1 MKRISNM
8 TPTSST
14 PDREPTATRDI
25 LLPGGSDH
33 ALRKLLYNLFT
44 IGTRME
50 DVRRYLGS
58 RIGISGPQFSLLMA
72 IQELQCPNGI
82 NVGVSVGKIASYLHV
97 AGTFVTAESA
107 KLALK
112 DYIEKRADPRD
123 RRVSLLRVR
132 PAGAKAI
139 GSLLPEVRNINDT
152 FFELESSEGF
162 ESLCR
167 AADRMVDGSQR
178 VLSLISV
185 GQAVSPA
192 GAFTP

>member
-1 MKRISNM
+1 MKRTSNM

-50 DVRRYLGS
+50 DVRRHLGS

-72 IQELQCPNGI
+72 IQELQGQT
-82 NVGVSVGKIASYLHV
+82 GVSVGKLAAYLHV

-107 KLALK
+107 KLARK

-139 GSLLPEVRNINDT
+139 GSLLSEVRTINDT

-167 AADRMVDGSQR
+167 AADHMVEGSQR
-178 VLSLISV
+178 VLSLMRQEKSRLLI
-185 GQAVSPA
+185 A
-192 GAFTP
+192 

>member
-1 MKRISNM
+1 LKRILNT

-14 PDREPTATRDI
+14 TDVRELTATRDI

-33 ALRKLLYNLFT
+33 GLRTLLYNLFT

-50 DVRRYLGS
+50 EVRRYLGS
-58 RIGISGPQFSLLMA
+58 CIGISGPQFSLLMA
-72 IQELQCPNGI
+72 IQELQGAD
-82 NVGVSVGKIASYLHV
+82 GVSVGKIAGYLHV

-107 KLALK
+107 KLAQR
-112 DYIEKRADPRD
+112 DYIEKRCDARD

-132 PAGAKAI
+132 PAGRKAI
-139 GSLLPEVRNINDT
+139 EQLLPEVQLVNDT

-167 AADRMVDGSQR
+167 AADRMVEGSRR
-178 VLSLISV
+178 VLSLIHRSDV
-185 GQAVSPA
+185 RIL
-192 GAFTP
+192 GA

>member
-1 MKRISNM
+1 MKPISN
-8 TPTSST
+8 TTRISST
-14 PDREPTATRDI
+14 PDRQLTATRDI

-33 ALRKLLYNLFT
+33 ALRTLLYNLFT

-72 IQELQCPNGI
+72 IQELQGTT
-82 NVGVSVGKIASYLHV
+82 GVSVGKIAAYLLV

-107 KLALK
+107 KLARK

-123 RRVSLLRVR
+123 RRVCLLRVR
-132 PAGAKAI
+132 PAGTKAI
-139 GSLLPEVRNINDT
+139 ERLLPELQHVNDT
-152 FFELESSEGF
+152 FFALESREGF

-167 AADRMVDGSQR
+167 AAGRMVEGSRQ
-178 VLSLISV
+178 VLSLIRDETVRS
-185 GQAVSPA
+185 A
-192 GAFTP
+192 GA